1 MTTCLLVVDVQEG
14 LNHPTY
20 YGSSRS
26 NPSFDSNLNKLL
38 AAFRAA
44 AAANPSAF
52 TVIHVHHHSRWP
64 ESPLHLINSPA
75 GVGAM
80 ACSKPDG
87 DELVLTKDVNSAFI
101 GTPLESVLKERG
113 VTRLVIVGLTMEH
126 CVTTT
131 TRMAKNLG
139 VTDRVDSASGKK
151 VEGEVILVED
161 AVAAFGAGKFDAQTI
176 HDVHIESIRNEFA
189 NIMSTEGVVV
199 AMVPPSLRRET
210 FSTGWLT
217 QQ

>member
-26 NPSFDSNLNKLL
+26 NPSFVSNLSRLI
-38 AAFRAA
+38 AAFRSAA
-44 AAANPSAF
+44 TAKPSSF
-52 TVIHVHHHSRWP
+52 TIIHVHHHSRWP
-64 ESPLHLINSPA
+64 ESPLHLINNPA
-75 GVGAM
+75 GVAPM
-80 ACSKPDG
+80 ACSKPEA

-101 GTPLESVLKERG
+101 GTQLEAVLKERG

-139 VTDRVDSASGKK
+139 VTDTVDAVSGKK

-161 AVAAFGAGKFDAQTI
+161 AVAAFGLGKFDPQTI
-176 HDVHIESIRNEFA
+176 HEVHVESIRNEFA
-189 NIMSTEGVVV
+189 NIMSTEDVVG
-199 AMVPPSLRRET
+199 AI
-210 FSTGWLT
+210 GCW
-217 QQ
+217 